1 MPSAKSIIPK
11 RINVLERVS
20 AYGKILRSGLLLT
33 ALCGSAGAFSQDNSP
48 YSRFG
53 LGDLVPQTNIN
64 MRGMGGVAAA
74 YVDPYGTSINFTNP
88 ATYGSFFALKTP
100 NSRTIDQGR
109 AILDIGLNFEN
120 RTLQEPNTVTKFR
133 ASNALFSHVQV
144 GVPLKPN
151 WGLSFGLRP
160 MTRVSYK
167 QINSF
172 RSPIDSTVDLNQ
184 GDGGSYLGS
193 IGTGAK
199 FKLNNT
205 NRISIGANGGY
216 LFGKRENSRRRSLYN
231 DSISYTSSNYESNLS
246 YGGIYFNMGLQYE
259 ITLNTKK
266 QIYLTLGAFGNI
278 KQTIRASNDDIIE
291 TYYYD
296 ETVGYPRI
304 DSVSDH
310 LNQKGDIEWPS
321 SITGG
326 LMLEKRF
333 NGLKEASW
341 KIGVDVSQSNWSEY
355 RSYGLADANVTD
367 KWEVKVGGEIS
378 PIPNK
383 NYFSRVSYRAGV
395 NFGPDY
401 LRIVGREL
409 PLFGATLG
417 LGLPVGNFSAQGRT
431 QATFVNLAFEYLR
444 RGNNDSPLKDNMF
457 RVSVGFSLSDIW
469 FVKRKYE

>member
-1 MPSAKSIIPK
+1 MPSAKSIILK
-11 RINVLERVS
+11 RINVLQSVS
-20 AYGKILRSGLLLT
+20 AYGKILRSGLLFT
-33 ALCGSAGAFSQDNSP
+33 ALCGSATAFSQDNSP

-53 LGDLVPQTNIN
+53 LGDIVPQTNIN

-88 ATYGSFFALKTP
+88 ATYGSFWALKTA
-100 NSRTIDQGR
+100 NSRKIDQGR
-109 AILDIGLNFEN
+109 AVLDIGLNFEN

-151 WGLSFGLRP
+151 WGLSFGIRP
-160 MTRVSYK
+160 LTRVSYK
-167 QINSF
+167 QINAY
-172 RSPIDSTVDLNQ
+172 RSGIDSTVDLNE
-184 GDGGSYLGS
+184 GDGGSYLGT

-199 FKLNNT
+199 FKLNAKNH
-205 NRISIGANGGY
+205 ISIGANGGY
-216 LFGKRENSRRRSLYN
+216 LFGKKENSRRRSIIN
-231 DSISYTSSNYESNLS
+231 DSLSYTSGNYETNLS
-246 YGGIYFNMGLQYE
+246 YGGLYFNMGLQYE
-259 ITLNTKK
+259 MLLNTTK
-266 QIYLTLGAFGNI
+266 QVYLTIGAYGNV
-278 KQTIRASNDDIIE
+278 KQTIKASTDNIIE

-296 ETVGYPRI
+296 ESIGYPRI

-310 LNQKGDIEWPS
+310 LDQKGDIVWPS

-326 LMLEKRF
+326 IMLEKRF

-341 KIGVDVSQSNWSEY
+341 KIGVDVGQAKWSEY
-355 RSYGLADANVTD
+355 RSYGLSDANVTD
-367 KWEVKVGGEIS
+367 KWEVKIGGEIS

-383 NYFSRVSYRAGV
+383 NYFSRIAYRAGV

-409 PLFGATLG
+409 PMFGATLG
-417 LGLPVGNFSAQGRT
+417 MGLPVGNYSPQGRT
-431 QATFVNLAFEYLR
+431 QATFVNLAFEYIK
-444 RGNNDSPLKDNMF
+444 RGNNDSPLKENMF
-457 RVSVGFSLSDIW
+457 RISAGFSLSDIW